1 MYRINSVALELQK
14 KSKGV
19 PKSVLAEGKCLGF
32 TANDISSELQIA
44 RNSVSED
51 LNELVN
57 RGIAVKIKSR
67 PVFFF
72 DLQVLEYYTG
82 KSIQVPANQ
91 YKQISEYF
99 SIPEMKTSSPS
110 APLIQEK
117 NQDDVFR
124 EIIGYNG
131 SLKEAIAKLKAA
143 VLYPPFGL
151 NVMLTGEPGVG
162 KTMIAGAIHHYLA
175 NYRKQA
181 VPFVYFNCSEYYN
194 NPELLTSHL
203 FGHAKGAFTGAHSD
217 KSGLI
222 EKANGGFLFLDEV
235 HRLTSEGQEKLFT
248 VLDRGSYSRMGE
260 TQFHPVN
267 VRFICATTEDIQSA
281 MLQTFLRRI
290 QVVVH
295 LPTLTERSVKERL
308 ELALLFFQK
317 ECNKVRK
324 IIEVTKPFLRFISE
338 SSYSG
343 NIGQMKSDIQF
354 ICAQGYLDS
363 LNDNPEMIR
372 IDERYINKKG
382 SDLKTLEGPKD
393 TFAVTESIRF
403 IPDHQSITVE
413 EVMQKPVPEQGGD
426 IFYNFLL
433 KEFIKLRNSN
443 VPYQE
448 TIAILRKKI
457 ESIFDYGLY
466 QQHET
471 KFTPAAESYKFQDK
485 MEVLI
490 SYIEEFISFPL
501 NDAVKNNLR
510 NHFYS
515 LISIVEENERDDFF
529 LYSGQL
535 IINQLDYY
543 EESKTIC
550 EKIEETFQIKCP
562 PTELSFI
569 SFLLR
574 DLMRKENKGQ
584 WEKNCG
590 VVIIAHGQTTA
601 SSMADYANHLFSQQ
615 IIQAINIPIEQSVND
630 TLDLLKQLVR
640 ETQMNK
646 LILLVDIGSLLY
658 FGNII
663 SEEFQ
668 MEVLMIK
675 NINLLSVLEL
685 MREIVYETTDFN
697 YLLSVMNDKNHQ
709 TVLCQSGAYRD
720 KRVLIITCITGIGT
734 ALKIEKLLI
743 DTFSDHFPDNLRLMT
758 LDYEVTKTLDSLS
771 AYLGEDERPLAI
783 IGTFQTELP
792 DVPFI
797 PLDVLFSENGIERL
811 MIVLGYDMSN
821 KVSEEIKDKIS
832 SKYIQN
838 LSLEAIVNYI
848 NVLNP
853 QKLLIEMKQ
862 IYNNIC
868 HQLDIRPSKLVML
881 RFMIHC
887 CCTVERLVVN
897 PETISTTH
905 VNLSS
910 DNEKVRSVIK
920 LSFRHVEL
928 SYNIEL
934 SPLEIQYIYELIYG

>member
-1 MYRINSVALELQK
+1 MHRINRIAFELKK
-14 KSKGV
+14 KSKSV
-19 PKSVLAEGKCLGF
+19 PKSELAEGRFLGI
-32 TANDISSELQIA
+32 TANEISSELHIA

-72 DLQVLEYYTG
+72 DLQVLEHYTG

-91 YKQISEYF
+91 YKMISDYF
-99 SIPEMKTSSPS
+99 CLPENKEITSPVT
-110 APLIQEK
+110 LIKEK
-117 NQDDVFR
+117 NEGDVFH

-162 KTMIAGAIHHYLA
+162 KTMIAGAIHHYLT
-175 NYRKQA
+175 NYRKQDI
-181 VPFVYFNCSEYYN
+181 PFIYFNCSEYYN

-203 FGHAKGAFTGAHSD
+203 FGHAKGAFTGAYSD

-248 VLDRGSYSRMGE
+248 VLDRGNFSRMGE
-260 TQFHPVN
+260 TQLHPVN

-295 LPTLTERSVKERL
+295 LPTLAERTVKERL

-324 IIEVTKPFLRFISE
+324 TIEVTKFFLRFISE
-338 SSYSG
+338 RSYSG

-363 LNDNPEMIR
+363 LTDNPEIIR
-372 IDERYINKKG
+372 INDRYINKG
-382 SDLKTLEGPKD
+382 DSNNYTLVGPVD
-393 TFAVTESIRF
+393 TIKETDSIRF
-403 IPDHQSITVE
+403 IPDHQSITAE
-413 EVMQKPVPEQGGD
+413 EVLQKPVSEQDGD

-443 VPYQE
+443 VPYKE
-448 TIAILRKKI
+448 TIAILKKKI

-466 QQHET
+466 QRHET
-471 KFTPAAESYKFQDK
+471 KFTPVESYKFQDK
-485 MEVLI
+485 METII
-490 SYIEEFISFPL
+490 SYIEEFVSFPL
-501 NDAVKNNLR
+501 NDAIKNNLR

-535 IINQLDYY
+535 IINHLDYY
-543 EESKTIC
+543 EESKNIC

-574 DLMRKENKGQ
+574 DLLRKENKGQ
-584 WEKNCG
+584 WEKKCG

-640 ETQMNK
+640 EQQMNK
-646 LILLVDIGSLLY
+646 LILMVDIGSLLY

-668 MEVLMIK
+668 IEVLMIK

-685 MREIVYETTDFN
+685 MREIVYETTDIN

-709 TVLCQSGAYRD
+709 TVLCRKGTYRD

-734 ALKIEKLLI
+734 ALKIEKLLLN
-743 DTFSDHFPDNLRLMT
+743 TFSDHFPDNLRLMT
-758 LDYEVTKTLDSLS
+758 LDYEVTKTLDGLS
-771 AYLGEDERPLAI
+771 EYLEEGERPLAI

-821 KVSEEIKDKIS
+821 KVTEEIKDKIL

-897 PETISTTH
+897 PETISTTNL
-905 VNLSS
+905 NLSS

-920 LSFRHVEL
+920 LSFRHIEL

-934 SPLEIQYIYELIYG
+934 SPLEIQYIYELING